1 MMSTAQYAAP
11 LVFFDEGDEVG
22 WSDVHGAIQS
32 FCAQP
37 LANTSATKAHMAL
50 IGGDTPAVL
59 DGPPEGS
66 VQSIHYSIT

>member
-32 FCAQP
+32 FCAQLP
-37 LANTSATKAHMAL
+37 NTRAVATKAHMAL
-50 IGGDTPAVL
+50 VGARLP
-59 DGPPEGS
+59 
-66 VQSIHYSIT
+66 

>member
-32 FCAQP
+32 CCAWLP
-37 LANTSATKAHMAL
+37 STKAVATKPHMAI
-50 IGGDTPAVL
+50 IGATLP
-59 DGPPEGS
+59 
-66 VQSIHYSIT
+66 